1 MVYYITHGKVRYM
14 SVQNDQLLNKIVE
27 HARQVGSK
35 KNYPLT
41 AERYLVALV
50 DVLDGSYPLEG
61 ADLEAVQ
68 KIFRDIGV
76 DVHRLKRLLLGHI
89 EGGRSMVYLDDL
101 YMKKKMSEAQQKA
114 AAAAQPYLT
123 AEVLLRCILE
133 DPTDAIRDSVKE
145 AVASASKPADS
156 GNGAPADNA
165 DPFRTIMANF
175 RAEQKPQD
183 GAPINIGGA
192 PKPEGGQPA
201 DDKPKAPKKAEPA
214 QKNIVEQLT
223 EETKELQ
230 KKLAEVIVG
239 QDNAINVVAS
249 GYFQHK
255 LLALTDRKR
264 ERPSATF
271 LFAGPPGVGK
281 TFLAETFAKNLG
293 LPFSR
298 FDMSEYSDNE
308 ANVEFA
314 GSPKIYKDSK
324 PGNVTNFVAT
334 NPRCVLLFDEI
345 EKAHINV
352 IHLFLQILDAGRLR
366 DSHTNDEVSFKD
378 AIMIFTTNAGKNLY
392 EDSDTGDFSAL
403 SRKVILKA
411 LQKDVNPTT
420 GVPFFPAA
428 ICSRFATGNV
438 VMFNHMAA
446 HSLCQI
452 AKREIRRQ
460 ADNFGTEI
468 GIDIDIEEQVYSALL
483 FAEGGAADARTV
495 RSRAETFFNN
505 ELYELFRLVSAA
517 SNTGSLSQID
527 KIHISVDLPEGNP
540 ELMDM
545 FVGRTEPDVLVFSS
559 AEVGALCASKT
570 DRCKFHTASTV
581 DAAKEI
587 LGKKDIKVVLLD
599 PNFGGKGEAKG
610 YLNIEDMDSVSRDF
624 FHYLREKEGSL
635 PTFLLQTEERTYGME
650 EKVSYLRQGMRGVIT
665 VTAGDDDFADEI
677 NLICS
682 NLHQQLSMNKLAKAN
697 KLVNFETAQTLNEA
711 GNVAYIRLFDF
722 EMAVALDPEDS
733 GSILSSVSKPNVR
746 FDQVIGADDA
756 KKELQYF
763 VEYLKNPKKFLESG
777 ASAPKGVLLYGPP
790 GTGKTLL
797 AKAMASESDVTFITA
812 EGNQFL
818 KKYVGEGPE
827 KVHELFRTARKYA
840 PSIVF
845 IDEIDAI
852 AKERN
857 GGNDGSS
864 QVSSATLTALL
875 TEMDGF
881 KKDAT
886 KPVFVLAATNFD
898 VEPGSPKSLDAAL
911 MRRFDRR
918 VLIDLPNK
926 NDRVRYLKMK
936 LAEHVAFDVSD
947 AKIDSIAV
955 RATGMS
961 LASLES
967 VVELALR
974 SVLRQG
980 NGKVDDEVFDEA
992 FELFN
997 SGEKKQW
1004 DPRELERTARH
1015 EAGHAFLYWKSGN
1028 CPSYVTVVA
1037 RGNHGGYMQH
1047 GDTEQKGSYSRQ
1059 DLLDL
1064 IRTSLAGR
1072 AAEIVYYGPEGGMTT
1087 GASGD
1092 LASATRRARNMIC
1105 RYGMS
1110 EQFGL
1115 AVIDEDIARGGEL
1128 ADEVRAAVNEI
1139 LARELENTIAL
1150 IEANR
1155 AAVDAL
1161 VEALLT
1167 KNHLSGDE
1175 IDAIFSAH
1183 ATK

>member
-1 MVYYITHGKVRYM
+1 MA
-14 SVQNDQLLNKIVE
+14 VQNDQLLNKIVE
-27 HARQVGSK
+27 HARSIGSK

-41 AERYLVALV
+41 AERYLASIL
-50 DVLDGSYPLEG
+50 DILDGSYPVEG
-61 ADLEAVQ
+61 AAGIAAAQQLLREANIDLP
-68 KIFRDIGV
+68 
-76 DVHRLKRLLLGHI
+76 RLKQLLLDHI
-89 EGGRSMVYLDDL
+89 ENGKSLVYLDDL
-101 YMKKKMSEAQQKA
+101 YMQKKLNEAQQKA

-123 AEVLLRCILE
+123 AEMLLKCILE
-133 DPTDAIRDSVKE
+133 EPSDSLRGHLK
-145 AVASASKPADS
+145 AATGTASATGSA
-156 GNGAPADNA
+156 GNSDA
-165 DPFRTIMANF
+165 DPFRAIIAGF
-175 RAEQKPQD
+175 RAEQKPRDEDPVPIPD
-183 GAPINIGGA
+183 GNNGKPGEGKPAE
-192 PKPEGGQPA
+192 PKPHT
-201 DDKPKAPKKAEPA
+201 PKKAEPA

-223 EETKELQ
+223 EETKNLQ
-230 KKLAEVIVG
+230 KQLASVVVG
-239 QDNAINVVAS
+239 QDNAINVVVS

-324 PGNVTNFVAT
+324 PGNVTSFVSS

-392 EDSDTGDFSAL
+392 EDSETGDFSAL

-411 LQKDVNPTT
+411 LQKDVNPST

-460 ADNFGTEI
+460 ADNFGSEI
-468 GIDIDIEEQVYSALL
+468 GINIDIEEQVYSALL

-505 ELYELFRLVSAA
+505 ELYELFRLVSAG

-527 KIHISVDLPEGNP
+527 KIHISVDLPKNNP

-545 FVGRTEPDVLVFSS
+545 FVGRTNPDVLVFSS
-559 AEVGALCASKT
+559 PEIGALCASKT
-570 DRCKFHTASTV
+570 TECNFHIASTV
-581 DAAKEI
+581 ADAKEI
-587 LGKKDIKVVLLD
+587 LSKKDIKVVLLD
-599 PNFGGKGEAKG
+599 ANFGSKGEATG
-610 YLNIEDMDSVSRDF
+610 YLNIEDMDSEARDF

-635 PTFLLQTEERTYGME
+635 PTFLLQTAQRTFEME
-650 EKVSYLRQGMRGVIT
+650 ETVSYLRQGMRGVVSIS
-665 VTAGDDDFADEI
+665 AGEDDFAQQI
-677 NLICS
+677 SQICS
-682 NLHQQLSMNKLAKAN
+682 NLHQQLSMNKLARAN
-697 KLVNFETAQTLNEA
+697 KLVNFETAQTLNET

-722 EMAVALDPEDS
+722 ETAIALDPEDS
-733 GSILSSVSKPNVR
+733 GSILSNVSKPNVR

-777 ASAPKGVLLYGPP
+777 ASAPKGILLYGPP
-790 GTGKTLL
+790 GTGKTML

-852 AKERN
+852 AKERR
-857 GGNDGSS
+857 GGEGGSA
-864 QVSSATLTALL
+864 QATEATLTALL

-898 VEPGSPKSLDAAL
+898 VEPGSAKSLDPAL

-926 NDRVRYLKMK
+926 NDRVRYMKMK
-936 LAEHVAFDVSD
+936 LAQNDAFAVSD
-947 AKIDSIAV
+947 AKVDSIAI
-955 RATGMS
+955 RSTGMS
-961 LASLES
+961 LAALES
-967 VVELALR
+967 VFELALR
-974 SVLRQG
+974 SVLRVG
-980 NGKVDDEVFDEA
+980 GGKVDDEVFDEA

-1004 DPRELERTARH
+1004 DISELERTARH
-1015 EAGHAFLYWKSGN
+1015 EAGHAFMYWYTGS

-1047 GDTEQKGSYSRQ
+1047 GDTENKGTYTRK

-1072 AAEIVYYGPEGGMTT
+1072 AAEIVYYGRENGLTT

-1105 RYGMS
+1105 YYGMD
-1110 EQFGL
+1110 EKFGL
-1115 AVIDEDIARGGEL
+1115 AVIDEQAARTGEL
-1128 ADEVRAAVNEI
+1128 ADEVRAAVNKI
-1139 LARELENTIAL
+1139 LSEEMERTIAIL
-1150 IEANR
+1150 TENK

-1175 IDAIFSAH
+1175 IDAIFKA
-1183 ATK
+1183 ATGK